1 MNDYKTSSRII
12 SLEPLGYD
20 TAKYNKKDL
29 SPFYYFTKK
38 GFKEFSDDSENEPR
52 VIGDVFINRKEQKD
66 IEQNGDIIGIIKVP
80 YSYEYLRNNPDA
92 SDKEYALFKP
102 KKKWRKT
109 IGYAQIENQQYVRL
123 VKYDTRFLF
132 LILLLLLALIPLF
145 CHSCSNFEPIV
156 INTGNGITETD
167 NRTEP
172 TPICYCEPFNEITE
186 LTKESP
192 EINLKNVATNDNTFF
207 VSYEIY
213 IDGVV
218 MKDESGN
225 IFTTGA
231 IPPNRQVN
239 VNLWNQLE
247 KGVYQLDVK
256 ATDYDYKILSDI
268 NDNKDKYSDKEYQ
281 SLLTKATM
289 PVKHTLSTTLII
301 NK

>member
-1 MNDYKTSSRII
+1 MSNYETSSRII

-20 TAKYNKKDL
+20 TAKYNKKNL

-52 VIGDVFINRKEQKD
+52 VIGDVFINRKEKKD
-66 IEQNGDIIGIIKVP
+66 IEQKGDIIGIIKVP
-80 YSYEYLRNNPDA
+80 YSYEYLRNNPDT

-172 TPICYCEPFNEITE
+172 TPICYYEPFNEITE
-186 LTKESP
+186 L
-192 EINLKNVATNDNTFF
+192 
-207 VSYEIY
+207 
-213 IDGVV
+213 
-218 MKDESGN
+218 
-225 IFTTGA
+225 
-231 IPPNRQVN
+231 
-239 VNLWNQLE
+239 LE

-256 ATDYDYKILSDI
+256 ATDYDYNLLSDI
-268 NDNKDKYSDKEYQ
+268 NENKDKYSDKEYQ

>member
-1 MNDYKTSSRII
+1 MSNYETSSRII

-20 TAKYNKKDL
+20 TAKYNKKNL

-66 IEQNGDIIGIIKVP
+66 IEQKGDIIGIIKLP

-109 IGYAQIENQQYVRL
+109 IGYAELDSHQFVRL
-123 VKYDTRFLF
+123 VRFDTRFIF
-132 LILLLLLALIPLF
+132 IILLFLLALMPMLF
-145 CHSCSNFEPIV
+145 HSCSNIDPVSI
-156 INTGNGITETD
+156 ITGDSITETD
-167 NRTEP
+167 ENIEP
-172 TPICYCEPFNEITE
+172 APICYYEPFEEITV
-186 LTKESP
+186 LTKDNP
-192 EINLKNVATNDNTFF
+192 EISLINVGSNDNTYY

-213 IDGVV
+213 INGVV

-225 IFTTGA
+225 IFSTGA

-247 KGVYQLDVK
+247 AGEYLLEVK
-256 ATDYDYKILSDI
+256 ATDYKYDILKDL
-268 NDNKDKYSDKEYQ
+268 NENKSKYSDKEYQ

-289 PVKHTLSTTLII
+289 PIHHSLSTTLII
-301 NK
+301 KK

>member
-1 MNDYKTSSRII
+1 MSNYETSSRII

-38 GFKEFSDDSENEPR
+38 GFKDFSNDSENEPR

-80 YSYEYLRNNPDA
+80 YSYEHLRNNPDA

-172 TPICYCEPFNEITE
+172 TPICYYEPFNEITE

-256 ATDYDYKILSDI
+256 ATDYDYNLLSDI
-268 NDNKDKYSDKEYQ
+268 NENKDKYSDKEYQ
-281 SLLTKATM
+281 SLLTKAIM

>member
-38 GFKEFSDDSENEPR
+38 GFKEFSEDSENEPR

-172 TPICYCEPFNEITE
+172 TPICYYEPFNEITE